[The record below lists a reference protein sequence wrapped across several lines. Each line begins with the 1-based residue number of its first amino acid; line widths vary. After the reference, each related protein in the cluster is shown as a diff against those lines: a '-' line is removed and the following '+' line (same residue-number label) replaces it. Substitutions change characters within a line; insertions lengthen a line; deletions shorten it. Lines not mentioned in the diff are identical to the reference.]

1 MKSFITSFIG
11 FSSAYLIY
19 YLLMFGQLDGR
30 QVAIIVSGGF
40 VFAVLFEGLSL
51 LFRRLFLRIGQY
63 YAKRLEKA

>member
-63 YAKRLEKA
+63 YAKRHEKA

>member
-19 YLLMFGQLDGR
+19 YLLVYGQLDGR
-30 QVAIIVSGGF
+30 QLAIILLGGF

-51 LFRRLFLRIGQY
+51 LFRRLFLRIGRY
-63 YAKRLEKA
+63 YAKRHERA